1 MPPHPSAI
9 ADGFPSR
16 GSRDSAQAKPSCLQ
30 NKSVDPRRLPSADAS
45 GPLNATVTTIA
56 RGCNV
61 PPTANPTFCPPGR
74 VQAAAPRCFSH
85 RAIDGPFSKAARSLC
100 KSPWRYSFSSQLL
113 WRDSGCTHYTP
124 GHWFVKRKSGI
135 FLKFSFLRQGAAFC
149 APVPR
154 YLLVWRSGRRRASR
168 WGWKQNA
175 G

>member
-1 MPPHPSAI
+1 MWGEKTIPRCHPPGP
-9 ADGFPSR
+9 
-16 GSRDSAQAKPSCLQ
+16 
-30 NKSVDPRRLPSADAS
+30 DAS

-113 WRDSGCTHYTP
+113 WCDSGCTHYTP

-135 FLKFSFLRQGAAFC
+135 FSNFLSYGRVLHSARPCRVTCWSGAAGGGGP
-149 APVPR
+149 AAGAGSRTPDNTAQQPAKTPPKR
-154 YLLVWRSGRRRASR
+154 PQMSAASR
-168 WGWKQNA
+168 TE
-175 G
+175 

>member
-1 MPPHPSAI
+1 MWGEKTIPRCHPPGP
-9 ADGFPSR
+9 
-16 GSRDSAQAKPSCLQ
+16 
-30 NKSVDPRRLPSADAS
+30 DAP

-113 WRDSGCTHYTP
+113 WRDSGCTPLYPRALVCQEKIRH
-124 GHWFVKRKSGI
+124 FSQI
-135 FLKFSFLRQGAAFC
+135 FFPTAGCCILRARAA
-149 APVPR
+149 
-154 YLLVWRSGRRRASR
+154 LLAGLAQRAAAGQPLGLEAERRIIQRNSQQKRRRNVH
-168 WGWKQNA
+168 K
-175 G
+175 